1 MPELAASDRVPVGS
15 VNAPV
20 PRHDARAPAAVL
32 LGLAGVAA
40 LALLARRRRSSAQR
54 SGAGGSVAA
63 VPDTPA
69 GAGPSVPALLV
80 GGAVIGGGALAVW
93 RVGAKRVLRHAPLI
107 RAAFA
112 WAAHPRPLLPL
123 GRGVVR
129 KRDLARLA
137 LAMAEIVAG
146 GNRREQARIV
156 AGALLGSMVAVL
168 LARRGAASRSSR
180 PRTGPDGAAS
190 VVDDAR
196 KQLHLAAALLGLS
209 VLLDSG
215 VEHYRACF
223 ANPAMYTPLIVS
235 SLTILVNAHALA
247 AGGGLAGVRN
257 AVHLTTGLVGV
268 IGLGFHFY
276 NIGKRPGGYS
286 WLNFFYG
293 APFGAPAALTLAA
306 LIGFAAE
313 QLDAGKGPGEQ
324 RVAGLPFAPIMAGL
338 VSVGLAGTVVEVT
351 LLHFRGAFH
360 NPFMWLPVS
369 LPPVAAALMAKQAL
383 APADGDAWI
392 TRGWLWAT
400 VVLGIGGV
408 GFHAY
413 GVSRN
418 MGGWYN
424 WSQNIL
430 AGPPLP
436 APPSFSALAL
446 AGLGVLD
453 LIEAGR

>member
-1 MPELAASDRVPVGS
+1 MAAGELDCDAS

-20 PRHDARAPAAVL
+20 PRHDARAPAVVL

-40 LALLARRRRSSAQR
+40 LALLARRRRSAPPPAS
-54 SGAGGSVAA
+54 SGGEVAA
-63 VPDTPA
+63 AAPRTGMPTLLLA
-69 GAGPSVPALLV
+69 GATV
-80 GGAVIGGGALAVW
+80 GGGALVVRTVELA
-93 RVGAKRVLRHAPLI
+93 RLIRYAPLI
-107 RAAFA
+107 RVGLSWFS
-112 WAAHPRPLLPL
+112 HLRPLLA
-123 GRGVVR
+123 GGHAGAARAG
-129 KRDLARLA
+129 DLVRLA
-137 LAMAEIVAG
+137 SVLAGA
-146 GNRREQARIV
+146 NRREQVRFV
-156 AGALLGSMVAVL
+156 AGAMLGGLLTVP
-168 LARRGAASRSSR
+168 LARRGGTDRAR
-180 PRTGPDGAAS
+180 PPQSAPGDAQATIGG
-190 VVDDAR
+190 AR
-196 KQLHLAAALLGLS
+196 KQLGAAAALLGLS
-209 VLLDSG
+209 VLIDSG
-215 VEHYRACF
+215 LEHYRACF
-223 ANPAMYTPLIVS
+223 ENPAMYTPLVVS
-235 SLTILVNAHALA
+235 SLTILVNGHALI
-247 AGGGLAGVRN
+247 AGEAPAGLRN
-257 AVHLTTGLVGV
+257 AVHLTTGAVGI

-313 QLDAGKGPGEQ
+313 QLDSGKPVAEQ
-324 RVAGLPFAPIMAGL
+324 RVAGLPFGPAMAA
-338 VSVGLAGTVVEVT
+338 VTSVGLAGTVAEVG

-360 NPFMWLPVS
+360 NPAMWLPLS
-369 LPPVAAALMAKQAL
+369 LPPTAVALMAKQAL
-383 APADGDAWI
+383 APGQGDAWV
-392 TRGWLWAT
+392 TRGSLWAT
-400 VVLGIGGV
+400 VVLGFGGV